1 MGKILDKLE
10 NIERNILLM
19 SKNVLSIEDVEL
31 LTGLSRRYLY
41 KLTSRNEI
49 PHSKPNGKKMYFDRK
64 EIEDWMRQNRVCP
77 KQEIE
82 QKAVSYL
89 ITGKKKGGEI

>member
-31 LTGLSRRYLY
+31 LTGLRRRYLY
-41 KLTSRNEI
+41 KLTKRE
-49 PHSKPNGKKMYFDRK
+49 KDVF
-64 EIEDWMRQNRVCP
+64 
-77 KQEIE
+77 
-82 QKAVSYL
+82 
-89 ITGKKKGGEI
+89 

>member
-10 NIERNILLM
+10 NIERNTLLM

-49 PHSKPNGKKMYFDRK
+49 PHYKPNGKKMYFDRK
-64 EIEDWMRQNRVCP
+64 EIEDWMRQTRVCP

>member
-41 KLTSRNEI
+41 KLT
-49 PHSKPNGKKMYFDRK
+49 
-64 EIEDWMRQNRVCP
+64 Q
-77 KQEIE
+77 
-82 QKAVSYL
+82 VSDL
-89 ITGKKKGGEI
+89 DFEVEFIA

>member
-10 NIERNILLM
+10 NIERNTLLM

-49 PHSKPNGKKMYFDRK
+49 PHYKPNGKKIYFDRK

-89 ITGKKKGGEI
+89 ITGKKKWGEI